1 MIITYDVIDAAFLS
15 KITEYKF
22 TDILQAYS
30 GKSLADSIVDGY
42 MKRAITS
49 FNKTCVYDLTKHDD
63 DNRQL
68 TDDFEEQDVDEIV
81 DIVSEGMVLQWM
93 KPYLY
98 SQDLLENA
106 LNTADFTT
114 YSPAQLLLRVGGA
127 YERVQHDYT
136 QMIREYSYNHGDL
149 SELHI

>member
-22 TDILQAYS
+22 TDILQAES

-68 TDDFEEQDVDEIV
+68 TDDFKE
-81 DIVSEGMVLQWM
+81 
-93 KPYLY
+93 
-98 SQDLLENA
+98 
-106 LNTADFTT
+106 
-114 YSPAQLLLRVGGA
+114 
-127 YERVQHDYT
+127 
-136 QMIREYSYNHGDL
+136 
-149 SELHI
+149 